1 MKKIDNLIITT
12 KTQTAIKVDD
22 FFGKI
27 KSKKKGN
34 EDLIGKV
41 ALILVVLGIIALL
54 AYALKVIF
62 YGSSSYDGSGTGAL
76 SADSFMGRLQA
87 RVLDIFK

>member
-12 KTQTAIKVDD
+12 KTQAAIKVND
-22 FFGKI
+22 FFDKI

-62 YGSSSYDGSGTGAL
+62 YGSSSYNGSGTLAN
-76 SADSFMGRLQA
+76 DSFMGKLKA
-87 RVLDIFK
+87 TVLDIFK

>member
-12 KTQTAIKVDD
+12 KTQAAIKVDD
-22 FFGKI
+22 FFDKI

-54 AYALKVIF
+54 AYALKAIF
-62 YGSSSYDGSGTGAL
+62 YGSPSYDGSGTLDDG
-76 SADSFMGRLQA
+76 SFMGKLKT

>member
-12 KTQTAIKVDD
+12 KTQAAIKVDD

-54 AYALKVIF
+54 ACALKVIF
-62 YGSSSYDGSGTGAL
+62 YGSSSYDGSGTL
-76 SADSFMGRLQA
+76 TADSFMGKLKA

>member
-12 KTQTAIKVDD
+12 KTQAAIKVDD
-22 FFGKI
+22 FFDKI

-62 YGSSSYDGSGTGAL
+62 YGSSSYNGSGTL
-76 SADSFMGRLQA
+76 PADSFMGELKT
-87 RVLDIFK
+87 RVLAIFK

>member
-12 KTQTAIKVDD
+12 KTQAAIKVDD
-22 FFGKI
+22 FFDKI

-62 YGSSSYDGSGTGAL
+62 YGSSSYDSSGTL
-76 SADSFMGRLQA
+76 TADSFMGKLKA
-87 RVLDIFK
+87 TVLDIFK

>member
-12 KTQTAIKVDD
+12 KTQAAIKVDD
-22 FFGKI
+22 FFDKI

-62 YGSSSYDGSGTGAL
+62 YGSSSYNGSGELAN
-76 SADSFMGRLQA
+76 DSFMGKLKA
-87 RVLDIFK
+87 SVLNIFK

>member
-1 MKKIDNLIITT
+1 MRKIDNLIITT
-12 KTQTAIKVDD
+12 KTRAAIKVDD

-54 AYALKVIF
+54 AGALKVIF
-62 YGSSSYDGSGTGAL
+62 YGSSTYNGSGDLA
-76 SADSFMGRLQA
+76 ADSFIGKLKA
-87 RVLDIFK
+87 NVLGIFK

>member
-1 MKKIDNLIITT
+1 MRKIDNLIITT
-12 KTQTAIKVDD
+12 KTQAAIKVDD

-62 YGSSSYDGSGTGAL
+62 YGSSTYNGSGDIG
-76 SADSFMGRLQA
+76 ADSFIGKLKA
-87 RVLDIFK
+87 NVLGIFK